1 MLFCNNRYS
10 WSPSLVHKAEVSPR
24 HIFQLDSHKRSKNH
38 GIAVRK
44 TLTREIF
51 EILDFEEKLDLLD
64 LNSFQ
69 FYNIPKIDLLMYIYK
84 AVFRI
89 LWLIWGNRFS
99 RTLTGLKKQ
108 ILRINPYQSLLT
120 FLFVSKVHHLLKPIF
135 VDLDVIWVIWN
146 NKLVACCWAGVNI
159 TVNSMEIFLNTNQ
172 FHFQIIT

>member
-1 MLFCNNRYS
+1 MAWYFSTMVCKILSRLPRQVSYVIKTVSWDPYHLYLHMLFCNNRYS
-10 WSPSLVHKAEVSPR
+10 WSPSLVHKAEVSPM

-108 ILRINPYQSLLT
+108 ISFNYYVSTRI
-120 FLFVSKVHHLLKPIF
+120 KVY
-135 VDLDVIWVIWN
+135 
-146 NKLVACCWAGVNI
+146 
-159 TVNSMEIFLNTNQ
+159 
-172 FHFQIIT
+172 